1 VALKPDIL
9 IRLKIF
15 SEKQIN
21 EARSEI

>member
-21 EARSEI
+21 AARSEI